1 MQILK
6 LVITKNNEII
16 REIPFKKGLN
26 LVINKSEKL
35 ANTGNGV
42 GKTTLSKV
50 IDCLFLGKIEQL
62 YRDYEFG
69 IDNIEILEFLN
80 KNEVSATL
88 FYINQK
94 KQNIHISRILKNE
107 KDTYFINNNL
117 TSKTNYEKFIKSE
130 FFSIESQKP
139 TLRSIISKFIR
150 NDTHKMLHT
159 LKFQDVYTNDA
170 LFSEV
175 FLYLF
180 GFSNT
185 QLLSEKKEASNLLNK
200 RSKNLA
206 SVKYLV
212 KEQNPKLNLTNL
224 YAQSKT
230 IEEQIVTF
238 SYDQDSSSPLNE
250 LTELQV
256 KENNYNSEI
265 LHIERKIDNIEKTIL
280 ILNEHPKNQ
289 LLKELNEIYEYA
301 GISLEKALQD
311 LSEVIDF
318 HNNLLDK
325 KQKFIGRELPP
336 LRNRLTMLNESINH
350 IQSTKN
356 ALMRELTSNE
366 NLEFLSKK
374 IKELSQLRTEIGKL
388 EGLIEQQLKA
398 ETDKNSAEV
407 KLNRLSVEVA
417 KSFNTVENF
426 IQKLNIEFSNNY
438 YFLYHEKISLD
449 YEYDEQ
455 KGILKLFIDNNAN
468 PEGGKKK
475 AEVISF
481 DLAYITILNTLN
493 IHRPN
498 FVFHDSIEDID
509 KNQIKKIFELAQKI
523 EGYEI
528 LSMLADKIDNDTFEM
543 YKDCVIL
550 ELSEDDKFFKI

>member
-6 LVITKNNEII
+6 LVISKNGETI

-26 LVINKSEKL
+26 LVLNKSEKS

-50 IDCLFLGKIEQL
+50 VDCLFLGKIEQL

-69 IDNIEILEFLN
+69 TDNIEILEFLN
-80 KNEVSATL
+80 NNEVSATL

-94 KQNIHISRILKNE
+94 KQNIQISRILKNE
-107 KDTYFINNNL
+107 KDTYFINNNR

-159 LKFQDVYTNDA
+159 LKFQDAYTNDA

-212 KEQNPKLNLTNL
+212 KEQNPKSNLTNL

-256 KENNYNSEI
+256 RENNYNTDI

-289 LLKELNEIYEYA
+289 LLEELNDIYAYA
-301 GISLEKALQD
+301 GIALDKALLD

-325 KQKFIGRELPP
+325 KQTFIGRELPI
-336 LRNRLTMLNESINH
+336 LRNRLLTLNENIDH

-356 ALMRELTSNE
+356 TLMRELTSNE
-366 NLEFLSKK
+366 NLELLSKK

-388 EGLIEQQLKA
+388 EGLIEQQIKA

-407 KLNRLSVEVA
+407 KLYKLSIEVA

-426 IQKLNIEFSNNY
+426 IKKLNIEFSNNY

-449 YEYDEQ
+449 YEYDEK
-455 KGILKLFIDNNAN
+455 KGILKLFINNNAN

-498 FVFHDSIEDID
+498 FIFHDSIEDID

-528 LSMLADKIDNDTFEM
+528 LSMLADKIDNDTFEK

-550 ELSEDDKFFKI
+550 ELSENEKFFKI

>member
-6 LVITKNNEII
+6 LVISKNGEKL

-26 LVINKSEKL
+26 LVINKSVKST
-35 ANTGNGV
+35 NTGNGV
-42 GKTTLSKV
+42 GKTTLSKI
-50 IDCLFLGKIEQL
+50 IDCLFLGKIEQI
-62 YRDYEFG
+62 YKDYEFG
-69 IDNIEILEFLN
+69 TENIEILEFLK
-80 KNEVSATL
+80 KNEVMATL
-88 FYINQK
+88 FYVNQK
-94 KQNIHISRILKNE
+94 KEKQCISRILKNDKE
-107 KDTYFINNNL
+107 SYFINK
-117 TSKTNYEKFIKSE
+117 TPASKTNYEKFIKSE
-130 FFSIESQKP
+130 FFSIGSKKP

-159 LKFQDVYTNDA
+159 VKFQDSHTNDA
-170 LFSEV
+170 LFSEI

-185 QLLSEKKEASNLLNK
+185 QLLSEKKDASNLLNK

-206 SVKYLV
+206 SVKYLI
-212 KEQNPKLNLTNL
+212 KEQNPKSNLTTL
-224 YAQSKT
+224 YAQSKI

-238 SYDQDSSSPLNE
+238 SYDQDSSSPLHE

-256 KENNYNSEI
+256 KENNYNTDI
-265 LHIERKIDNIEKTIL
+265 LHIERKIDNIEKTIK

-289 LLKELNEIYEYA
+289 LLQELNDIYEYA
-301 GISLEKALQD
+301 GITLNNALQD

-325 KQKFIGRELPP
+325 KQKFIGKELPI
-336 LRNRLTMLNESINH
+336 LRNRLIMINESINQ

-356 ALMRELTSNE
+356 VLMRELTSNE
-366 NLEFLSKK
+366 NLELLSKK

-398 ETDKNSAEV
+398 ENDKNIAEI
-407 KLNRLSVEVA
+407 KLNQLSIDIA
-417 KSFNTVENF
+417 KNFNTVENF
-426 IQKLNIEFSNNY
+426 IKKLNIEFSNNY
-438 YFLYHEKISLD
+438 YFLYREKISLD
-449 YEYDEQ
+449 YEFDQQ
-455 KGILKLFIDNNAN
+455 KGILKILINNNAN

-481 DLAYITILNTLN
+481 DLAYITTLNTLN

-498 FVFHDSIEDID
+498 FIFHDSIEDID
-509 KNQIKKIFELAQKI
+509 KKQIKKIFELAQKI

-528 LSMLADKIDNDTFEM
+528 ISMLADKIDDDTLEK

-550 ELSEDDKFFKI
+550 ELSEDEKFFKI

>member
-6 LVITKNNEII
+6 LVISKNGEKL

-26 LVINKSEKL
+26 LVINKSVKS

-42 GKTTLSKV
+42 GKTTLSKI
-50 IDCLFLGKIEQL
+50 IDCLFLGKIEQI
-62 YRDYEFG
+62 YKDYEFG
-69 IDNIEILEFLN
+69 TENIEILEFLK
-80 KNEVSATL
+80 KNEVMATL
-88 FYINQK
+88 FYVNQK
-94 KQNIHISRILKNE
+94 KEKQCISRILKNDKE
-107 KDTYFINNNL
+107 SYFINK
-117 TSKTNYEKFIKSE
+117 TPASKTNYEKFIKSE
-130 FFSIESQKP
+130 FFSIGSKKP

-159 LKFQDVYTNDA
+159 VKFQDSHTNDA
-170 LFSEV
+170 LFSET

-185 QLLSEKKEASNLLNK
+185 QLLSEKKDASNLLNK

-206 SVKYLV
+206 SVKYLI
-212 KEQNPKLNLTNL
+212 KEQNPKSNLTTL
-224 YAQSKT
+224 YAQSKI

-238 SYDQDSSSPLNE
+238 SYDQDSSSPLHE

-256 KENNYNSEI
+256 KENNYNTDI
-265 LHIERKIDNIEKTIL
+265 LHIERKIDNIEKTIQ

-289 LLKELNEIYEYA
+289 LLQELNEIYEYA
-301 GISLEKALQD
+301 GITLNNALQD

-325 KQKFIGRELPP
+325 KQKFIGKELPI
-336 LRNRLTMLNESINH
+336 LRNRLIMINESINQ

-356 ALMRELTSNE
+356 VLMRELTSNE
-366 NLEFLSKK
+366 NLELLSKK
-374 IKELSQLRTEIGKL
+374 IKELSQFRTEIGKL

-398 ETDKNSAEV
+398 ENDKNIAEI
-407 KLNRLSVEVA
+407 KLNQLSIDIA
-417 KSFNTVENF
+417 KNFNTVENF
-426 IQKLNIEFSNNY
+426 IKKLNIEFSNNY
-438 YFLYHEKISLD
+438 YFLYREKISLD
-449 YEYDEQ
+449 YEFNKQ
-455 KGILKLFIDNNAN
+455 KGILKILINNNAN

-481 DLAYITILNTLN
+481 DLAYITTLNTLN

-498 FVFHDSIEDID
+498 FIFHDSIEDID
-509 KNQIKKIFELAQKI
+509 KKQIKKIFELAQKI

-528 LSMLADKIDNDTFEM
+528 ISMLADKIDDDTLEK

-550 ELSEDDKFFKI
+550 ELSEDEKFFKI

>member
-6 LVITKNNEII
+6 LIISKNGEKL

-26 LVINKSEKL
+26 LVINKSVKS

-42 GKTTLSKV
+42 GKTTLSKIV
-50 IDCLFLGKIEQL
+50 DCLFLGNIEQL
-62 YRDYEFG
+62 YKDYEFG
-69 IDNIEILEFLN
+69 TENLEISEFLN
-80 KNEVSATL
+80 KNEVLATL

-94 KQNIHISRILKNE
+94 KETQSISRVLKND
-107 KDTYFINNNL
+107 KDLYFINS
-117 TSKTNYEKFIKSE
+117 TQTTKSNYEKFIKLD
-130 FFSIESQKP
+130 FFSIESKKP
-139 TLRSIISKFIR
+139 SVRSIISKFIR
-150 NDTHKMLHT
+150 NDSHKMLNT
-159 LKFQDVYTNDA
+159 IKFQNSHTNDS
-170 LFSEV
+170 LFSEI

-185 QLLSEKKEASNLLNK
+185 QLLSDKKDASNLLNK
-200 RSKNLA
+200 RIKNLT
-206 SVKYLV
+206 SIKYLV
-212 KEQNPKLNLTNL
+212 KEQDPKSNLTNL
-224 YAQSKT
+224 YSQSKA

-238 SYDQDSSSPLNE
+238 SYDQNSSSPLNE

-256 KENNYNSEI
+256 RENNYNTDI

-289 LLKELNEIYEYA
+289 LLVELNEIYQYA
-301 GISLEKALQD
+301 GITLENALRD

-325 KQKFIGRELPP
+325 KQKFIGKELPV
-336 LRNRLTMLNESINH
+336 LRKRLIILNESIH
-350 IQSTKN
+350 EIQSTKN
-356 ALMRELTSNE
+356 TLMLELTSNE
-366 NLEFLSKK
+366 NLEILSKK

-388 EGLIEQQLKA
+388 EGLIEQQIKA
-398 ETDKNSAEV
+398 ESDKNLAEV
-407 KLNRLSVEVA
+407 KLHQLSIEVA
-417 KSFNTVENF
+417 KNFNTVEDF
-426 IQKLNIEFSNNY
+426 IEKLNIEFSNNY
-438 YFLYHEKISLD
+438 YFLYSEKISLE

-455 KGILKLFIDNNAN
+455 KGILKLFINNNAN

-481 DLAYITILNTLN
+481 DLAYITTLNNLN

-498 FVFHDSIEDID
+498 FIFHDSIEDID

-528 LSMLADKIDNDTFEM
+528 ISMLADKIDNDTLAK
-543 YKDCVIL
+543 YKDCIIL
-550 ELSEDDKFFKI
+550 ELSEDEKFFKI

>member
-94 KQNIHISRILKNE
+94 KQNIRISRILKNE

-366 NLEFLSKK
+366 NLELLSKK

>member
-6 LVITKNNEII
+6 LIISKNGEKL

-26 LVINKSEKL
+26 LVINKSVKS

-42 GKTTLSKV
+42 GKTTLSKIV
-50 IDCLFLGKIEQL
+50 DCLFLGKIEQI
-62 YRDYEFG
+62 YKDYEFG
-69 IDNIEILEFLN
+69 TENIEILEFLN
-80 KNEVSATL
+80 SNEILVTL

-94 KQNIHISRILKNE
+94 KESQCISRILKNDKE
-107 KDTYFINNNL
+107 SYFINNTP

-130 FFSIESQKP
+130 FFNIDSKKP

-159 LKFQDVYTNDA
+159 VKFQDSHTNDA
-170 LFSEV
+170 LFSEI

-185 QLLSEKKEASNLLNK
+185 QLLSEKKDASNLLNK
-200 RSKNLA
+200 RSKNLT

-212 KEQNPKLNLTNL
+212 KEQNPKSNLTDL
-224 YAQSKT
+224 YSQSKA

-256 KENNYNSEI
+256 RENNYNTDI
-265 LHIERKIDNIEKTIL
+265 LHVERKIDNIEKTIL

-289 LLKELNEIYEYA
+289 LLVELNDIYQYA
-301 GISLEKALQD
+301 GITLENALRD

-325 KQKFIGRELPP
+325 KQKFIGKELPL
-336 LRNRLTMLNESINH
+336 LRSRLITLNESIH
-350 IQSTKN
+350 EIQSIKN

-366 NLEFLSKK
+366 NLELLSKK
-374 IKELSQLRTEIGKL
+374 IKDLSQLRTEIGKL
-388 EGLIEQQLKA
+388 EGLIEQQIKA
-398 ETDKNSAEV
+398 ESDKNQAEI
-407 KLNRLSVEVA
+407 KLHQLSIEVA
-417 KSFNTVENF
+417 KNFDTVEDF
-426 IQKLNIEFSNNY
+426 IKKLNFEFSNNY
-438 YFLYHEKISLD
+438 YFLYHEKISLE

-455 KGILKLFIDNNAN
+455 KGILKLFINNNAN

-481 DLAYITILNTLN
+481 DLAYITTLNTLN

-498 FVFHDSIEDID
+498 FIFHDSIEDID

-528 LSMLADKIDNDTFEM
+528 ISMLADKIDNDTLAK
-543 YKDCVIL
+543 YKDCIIL
-550 ELSEDDKFFKI
+550 ELSEDEKFFKI

>member
-94 KQNIHISRILKNE
+94 KQNIRISRILKNE

-356 ALMRELTSNE
+356 TLMRELTSNE
-366 NLEFLSKK
+366 NLELLSKK

>member
-6 LVITKNNEII
+6 LVISKNGEKL

-26 LVINKSEKL
+26 LVINKSVKST
-35 ANTGNGV
+35 NTGNGV
-42 GKTTLSKV
+42 GKTTLSKI
-50 IDCLFLGKIEQL
+50 IDCLFLGKIEQI
-62 YRDYEFG
+62 YKDYEFG
-69 IDNIEILEFLN
+69 TENIEILEFLK
-80 KNEVSATL
+80 KNEVMATL
-88 FYINQK
+88 FYVNQK
-94 KQNIHISRILKNE
+94 KEKQCISRILKNDKE
-107 KDTYFINNNL
+107 SYFINK
-117 TSKTNYEKFIKSE
+117 TPASKTNYEKFIKSE
-130 FFSIESQKP
+130 FFSIGSKKP

-159 LKFQDVYTNDA
+159 VKFQDSHTNDA
-170 LFSEV
+170 LFSEI

-185 QLLSEKKEASNLLNK
+185 QLLSEKKDASNLLNK

-206 SVKYLV
+206 SVKYLI
-212 KEQNPKLNLTNL
+212 KEQNPKSNLTTL
-224 YAQSKT
+224 YAQSKI

-238 SYDQDSSSPLNE
+238 SYDQDSSSPLHE

-256 KENNYNSEI
+256 KENNYNTDI
-265 LHIERKIDNIEKTIL
+265 LHIERKIDNIEKTIK

-289 LLKELNEIYEYA
+289 LLQELNDIYEYA
-301 GISLEKALQD
+301 GITLNNALQD

-325 KQKFIGRELPP
+325 KQKFIGKELPI
-336 LRNRLTMLNESINH
+336 LRNRLIMINESINQ

-356 ALMRELTSNE
+356 VLMRELTSNE
-366 NLEFLSKK
+366 NLELLSKK

-398 ETDKNSAEV
+398 ENDKNIAEI
-407 KLNRLSVEVA
+407 KLNQLSIDIA
-417 KSFNTVENF
+417 KNFNTVENF
-426 IQKLNIEFSNNY
+426 IKKLNIEFSNNY
-438 YFLYHEKISLD
+438 YFLYREKISLD
-449 YEYDEQ
+449 YEFNKQ
-455 KGILKLFIDNNAN
+455 KGILKILINNNAN

-481 DLAYITILNTLN
+481 DLAYITTLNTLN

-498 FVFHDSIEDID
+498 FIFHDSIEDID
-509 KNQIKKIFELAQKI
+509 KKQIKKIFELAQKI

-528 LSMLADKIDNDTFEM
+528 ISMLADKIDDDTLEK

-550 ELSEDDKFFKI
+550 ELSEDEKFFKI

>member
-6 LVITKNNEII
+6 LVISKNGEKL

-26 LVINKSEKL
+26 LVINKSVKST
-35 ANTGNGV
+35 NTGNGV
-42 GKTTLSKV
+42 GKTTLSKI
-50 IDCLFLGKIEQL
+50 IDCLFLGKIEQI
-62 YRDYEFG
+62 YKDYEFG
-69 IDNIEILEFLN
+69 TENIEILEFLK
-80 KNEVSATL
+80 KNEVMATL
-88 FYINQK
+88 FYVNQK
-94 KQNIHISRILKNE
+94 KEKQCISRILKNDKE
-107 KDTYFINNNL
+107 SYFINK
-117 TSKTNYEKFIKSE
+117 TPASKTNYEKFIKSE
-130 FFSIESQKP
+130 FFSIGSKKP

-159 LKFQDVYTNDA
+159 VKFQDSHTNDA
-170 LFSEV
+170 LFSEI

-185 QLLSEKKEASNLLNK
+185 QLLSEKKDASNLLNK

-206 SVKYLV
+206 SVKYLI
-212 KEQNPKLNLTNL
+212 KEQNPKSNLTTL
-224 YAQSKT
+224 YAQSKI

-238 SYDQDSSSPLNE
+238 SYDQDSSSPLHE

-256 KENNYNSEI
+256 KENNYNTDI
-265 LHIERKIDNIEKTIL
+265 LHIERKIDNIEKTIQ

-289 LLKELNEIYEYA
+289 LLQELNEIYEYA
-301 GISLEKALQD
+301 GITLNNALQD

-325 KQKFIGRELPP
+325 KQKFIGKELPI
-336 LRNRLTMLNESINH
+336 LRNRLIMINESINQ

-356 ALMRELTSNE
+356 VLMRELTSNE
-366 NLEFLSKK
+366 NLELLSKK
-374 IKELSQLRTEIGKL
+374 IKELSQFRTEIGKL

-398 ETDKNSAEV
+398 ENDKNIAEI
-407 KLNRLSVEVA
+407 KLNQLSIDIA
-417 KSFNTVENF
+417 KNFNTVENF
-426 IQKLNIEFSNNY
+426 IKKLNIEFSNNY
-438 YFLYHEKISLD
+438 YFLYREKISLD
-449 YEYDEQ
+449 YEFNKQ
-455 KGILKLFIDNNAN
+455 KGILKILINNNAN

-481 DLAYITILNTLN
+481 DLAYITTLNTLN

-498 FVFHDSIEDID
+498 FIFHDSIEDID
-509 KNQIKKIFELAQKI
+509 KKQIKKIFELAQKI

-528 LSMLADKIDNDTFEM
+528 ISMLADKIDDDTLEK

-550 ELSEDDKFFKI
+550 ELSEDEKFFKI

>member
-6 LVITKNNEII
+6 LVISKNGEKL

-26 LVINKSEKL
+26 LVINKSVKST
-35 ANTGNGV
+35 NTGNGV
-42 GKTTLSKV
+42 GKTTLSKI
-50 IDCLFLGKIEQL
+50 IDCLFLGKIEQI
-62 YRDYEFG
+62 YKDYEFG
-69 IDNIEILEFLN
+69 TENIEILEFLK
-80 KNEVSATL
+80 KNEVMATL
-88 FYINQK
+88 FYVNQK
-94 KQNIHISRILKNE
+94 KEKQCISRILKNDKE
-107 KDTYFINNNL
+107 SYFINK
-117 TSKTNYEKFIKSE
+117 TPASKTNYEKFIKSE
-130 FFSIESQKP
+130 FFSIGSKKP

-159 LKFQDVYTNDA
+159 VKFQDSHTNDA
-170 LFSEV
+170 LFSEI

-185 QLLSEKKEASNLLNK
+185 QLLSEKKDASNLLNK

-206 SVKYLV
+206 SVKYLI
-212 KEQNPKLNLTNL
+212 KEQNPKSNLTTL
-224 YAQSKT
+224 YAQSKI

-238 SYDQDSSSPLNE
+238 SYDQDSSSPLHE

-256 KENNYNSEI
+256 KENNYNTDI
-265 LHIERKIDNIEKTIL
+265 LHIERKIDNIEKTIQ

-289 LLKELNEIYEYA
+289 LLQELNDIYKYA
-301 GISLEKALQD
+301 GITLNNALQD

-325 KQKFIGRELPP
+325 KQKFIGKELPI
-336 LRNRLTMLNESINH
+336 LRNRLIMINESINQ

-356 ALMRELTSNE
+356 VLMRELTSNE
-366 NLEFLSKK
+366 NLELLSKK

-398 ETDKNSAEV
+398 ENDKNIAEI
-407 KLNRLSVEVA
+407 KLNQLSIDIA
-417 KSFNTVENF
+417 KNFNTVENF
-426 IQKLNIEFSNNY
+426 IKKLNIEFSNNY
-438 YFLYHEKISLD
+438 YFLYREKISLD
-449 YEYDEQ
+449 YEFDQQ
-455 KGILKLFIDNNAN
+455 KGILKILINNNAN

-481 DLAYITILNTLN
+481 DLAYITTLNTLN

-498 FVFHDSIEDID
+498 FIFHDSIEDID
-509 KNQIKKIFELAQKI
+509 KKQIKKIFELAQKI

-528 LSMLADKIDNDTFEM
+528 ISMLADKIDDDTLEK

-550 ELSEDDKFFKI
+550 ELSEDEKFFKI

>member
-94 KQNIHISRILKNE
+94 KQNIRISRILKNE

-366 NLEFLSKK
+366 NLELLSKK

-426 IQKLNIEFSNNY
+426 IQKLNLEFSNNY